1 MHLVVAITPHGYGH
15 AAQVSPVINQLQRQL
30 VALRVTVL
38 TTLPETFLRSRI
50 EADFHYIHHSADFGL
65 VMESSLQIDLTS
77 SAERYKTFHADWDLQ
92 VENESR
98 VLEKLQPDCVLADVP
113 CLTLAAAARINLPVF
128 ALCSLNWA
136 DIYRHYFSERP
147 EAEKILAEMTFAY
160 QQADIFFTPEPHMP
174 MSWLDNRQQV
184 GPIARRGNHRREE
197 LLRRLDLSDGN
208 RLVLVAPGGVAT
220 QLPTTHWPRGTGV
233 SWLVADRF
241 GSDHPDL
248 HEINEVQMSFMDI
261 LASVDLLLGKCG
273 YGSVAECVVNAT
285 PMLYIPRPDWPEEPC
300 LIAWLEQHG
309 AAMPVS
315 MESIVSGNLLD
326 AIDACVDL
334 EVNSVEPTGARQ
346 VANGIC
352 KHLQLTLEQDVLP

>member
-1 MHLVVAITPHGYGH
+1 MHLAVAITPHGYGH

-30 VALRVTVL
+30 AALRVTVL

-65 VMESSLQIDLTS
+65 IMKSSLQIDLAA
-77 SAERYKTFHADWDLQ
+77 SAERYRVFHADWDRQ
-92 VENESR
+92 VETESR
-98 VLEKLQPDCVLADVP
+98 FMEKLQADCVLADVP
-113 CLTLAAAARINLPVF
+113 CLTLAAAAKLHLPVF

-147 EAEKILAEMTFAY
+147 EAEKILAEMTSAY
-160 QQADIFFTPEPHMP
+160 QQADIFFAPEPHMP
-174 MSWLDNRQQV
+174 MSWLANRQQV
-184 GPIARRGNHRREE
+184 GPIARRGNNRREA
-197 LLRRLDLSDGN
+197 LLCKLNLPDKQ

-220 QLPTTHWPRGTGV
+220 QLPTTHWPQGAGV

-248 HEINEVQMSFMDI
+248 HRIDDVQMSFIDI

-300 LIAWLEQHG
+300 LIAWLEQHS

-315 MESIVSGNLLD
+315 VKSIASGDLLD
-326 AIDACVDL
+326 VIDACADL
-334 EVNSVEPTGARQ
+334 EVNSVEATGARQ
-346 VANGIC
+346 VADGIC
-352 KHLQLTLEQDVLP
+352 EYLKLTVEQDV